1 MNRQAQHGHKFL
13 LASMTIGAAMLIF
26 ALVHQLST
34 SAFPYI
40 HYDGS
45 HVVRDTSA
53 RRNFTKRWQP
63 CDWAAAAEAI
73 TVKPLSQLDKDCEL
87 PLNTGTNLDCMLT
100 GTDADQWASKWTDES
115 EIKDWGWEDRSDISG
130 GYEPYDIA
138 GMGLEKFFEDLK
150 ISTDEEDWVN
160 LFQQHS
166 SASHDKTGKTYPATF
181 ARYSNPFNI
190 KQGVLLAALNTSPKG
205 INDQRAEEDPPLP
218 PILPLPPLQNWSD
231 LVFLAMQKYAKSIG
245 KLNDL
250 KNLRHVVQHTVANK
264 ESIEILKNVIGKE
277 SLEDDDTFPAFEF
290 TIDDPQTKATLG
302 SPNGKGV
309 AWLLGQHKHQLGNK
323 YIDYMSVFDCSGLF
337 DEPHWCLYFR
347 IQDGVGIDG

>member
-13 LASMTIGAAMLIF
+13 LASMAVGAALLIF
-26 ALVHQLST
+26 ALTHQLST
-34 SAFPYI
+34 STFPHF

-115 EIKDWGWEDRSDISG
+115 KIKDYGWKDHSDISG

-138 GMGLEKFFEDLK
+138 GMGLENFFEDLK

-166 SASHDKTGKTYPATF
+166 SASHDPKAGETYPATF
-181 ARYSNPFNI
+181 SRYSNHFNI
-190 KQGVLLAALNTSPKG
+190 KQGVLLAADNTSPKG
-205 INDQRAEEDPPLP
+205 INDQRADEKPPLP

-245 KLNDL
+245 KLDDL

-277 SLEDDDTFPAFEF
+277 SLEDGDTVSIPLFPLY
-290 TIDDPQTKATLG
+290 TMPHTNT
-302 SPNGKGV
+302 SS
-309 AWLLGQHKHQLGNK
+309 
-323 YIDYMSVFDCSGLF
+323 SVSS
-337 DEPHWCLYFR
+337 FR
-347 IQDGVGIDG
+347 VHDG